1 MDLTLLSSDSDSDLE
16 MLAQLS
22 DSSDEDE
29 TLRRTPK
36 RIRRVNYTQ
45 SLDDGDF
52 TFRFR
57 LNKHAFNSLLLEIT
71 PLLRVTSTRN
81 YGVSPL
87 HQLLLTLRF
96 YALGTMLISVA
107 DFVGVSK
114 STAGRIVRDTS
125 SAIAQLYDKYIYVH
139 RRSADKF
146 YRIAGFPRVLGAIDG
161 THIRIQSPCH
171 LIGEEYRNRKGY
183 FSLNVQGVCDADLK
197 FINVV
202 ARWPGST
209 HDATIFNNSILR
221 AECDAGQFGN
231 RWLLGDSAYPNKPYL
246 LTPVLNPVS
255 EAEHRYNEAHIKTR
269 NTIERAFGVWKRRF
283 PVVALT
289 LRLSIPNMQAVIIAT
304 TVLHNIC
311 RNHNLTEIPSEVEL
325 PSIDYSTMPHNV
337 VVNDIPTN
345 HRTDLINNYFMT
357 L

>member
-36 RIRRVNYTQ
+36 GIRRVNYTQ

-71 PLLRVTSTRN
+71 PLLRLNVMQGNSE
-81 YGVSPL
+81 
-87 HQLLLTLRF
+87 
-96 YALGTMLISVA
+96 
-107 DFVGVSK
+107 
-114 STAGRIVRDTS
+114 
-125 SAIAQLYDKYIYVH
+125 
-139 RRSADKF
+139 
-146 YRIAGFPRVLGAIDG
+146 IAG
-161 THIRIQSPCH
+161 
-171 LIGEEYRNRKGY
+171 Y
-183 FSLNVQGVCDADLK
+183 F
-197 FINVV
+197 
-202 ARWPGST
+202 
-209 HDATIFNNSILR
+209 
-221 AECDAGQFGN
+221 
-231 RWLLGDSAYPNKPYL
+231 AYPNRPYL

-289 LRLSIPNMQAVIIAT
+289 LRLSIPNMQAVIIEAT

-311 RNHNLTEIPSEVEL
+311 RNHNLTEIPSEVEP
-325 PSIDYSTMPHNV
+325 PSVDNSTMPHNV
-337 VVNDIPTN
+337 AVNDIPTN
-345 HRTDLINNYFMT
+345 HRTDLINELFYDIIETLTLIGQITALINITGKNNYVE
-357 L
+357 

>member
-1 MDLTLLSSDSDSDLE
+1 MDLTLLSSDSDSDLG

-161 THIRIQSPCH
+161 THIRIQSP
-171 LIGEEYRNRKGY
+171 
-183 FSLNVQGVCDADLK
+183 F
-197 FINVV
+197 
-202 ARWPGST
+202 
-209 HDATIFNNSILR
+209 
-221 AECDAGQFGN
+221 
-231 RWLLGDSAYPNKPYL
+231 
-246 LTPVLNPVS
+246 S

-325 PSIDYSTMPHNV
+325 PSIDNSTMPHNV

>member
-1 MDLTLLSSDSDSDLE
+1 MDLTLLSSDSYSDLE

-36 RIRRVNYTQ
+36 RIRRVKYTQ
-45 SLDDGDF
+45 SFDDGDF

-96 YALGTMLISVA
+96 YALGTMLISIA

-114 STAGRIVRDTS
+114 STAGRVVRDTS

-139 RRSADKF
+139 RRSADNF

-161 THIRIQSPCH
+161 THIRIQSP
-171 LIGEEYRNRKGY
+171 
-183 FSLNVQGVCDADLK
+183 
-197 FINVV
+197 
-202 ARWPGST
+202 W
-209 HDATIFNNSILR
+209 
-221 AECDAGQFGN
+221 QFGN
-231 RWLLGDSAYPNKPYL
+231 RWLLGDSAYPNTPYL
-246 LTPVLNPVS
+246 LTPVLKLNIGTMK
-255 EAEHRYNEAHIKTR
+255 H
-269 NTIERAFGVWKRRF
+269 
-283 PVVALT
+283 T
-289 LRLSIPNMQAVIIAT
+289 LKL
-304 TVLHNIC
+304 
-311 RNHNLTEIPSEVEL
+311 EIPLNEHLE
-325 PSIDYSTMPHNV
+325 YGNV
-337 VVNDIPTN
+337 GS
-345 HRTDLINNYFMT
+345 L

>member
-45 SLDDGDF
+45 SLDD
-52 TFRFR
+52 
-57 LNKHAFNSLLLEIT
+57 
-71 PLLRVTSTRN
+71 
-81 YGVSPL
+81 
-87 HQLLLTLRF
+87 
-96 YALGTMLISVA
+96 
-107 DFVGVSK
+107 
-114 STAGRIVRDTS
+114 
-125 SAIAQLYDKYIYVH
+125 
-139 RRSADKF
+139 
-146 YRIAGFPRVLGAIDG
+146 
-161 THIRIQSPCH
+161 
-171 LIGEEYRNRKGY
+171 
-183 FSLNVQGVCDADLK
+183 
-197 FINVV
+197 
-202 ARWPGST
+202 
-209 HDATIFNNSILR
+209 
-221 AECDAGQFGN
+221 
-231 RWLLGDSAYPNKPYL
+231 
-246 LTPVLNPVS
+246 VS

-283 PVVALT
+283 PIVALT
-289 LRLSIPNMQAVIIAT
+289 LCLSIPNMKAVIIAT

-325 PSIDYSTMPHNV
+325 PSIDNSTMPHNV